1 MLVWRV
7 LLIPGFTLLKMVV
20 KRWWMFGYL
29 VKGGRLEAG
38 SWRSKVGSGR
48 QEVGE

>member
-1 MLVWRV
+1 MLVWHV
-7 LLIPGFTLLKMVV
+7 LPTLGFILLKMVER
-20 KRWWMFGYL
+20 RWWMFGYL